1 MIQPM
6 SEQLTKI
13 AGLAAPLLIDN
24 LDTDQIMPKQF
35 LRTISKEGLDRGL
48 LYDLRFDGDG
58 QPRTDCI
65 LNQPGYE
72 ATRILIA
79 GSNFGCGSSR
89 EHAVWGLQ
97 QFGIAAVI
105 APSYGEIFYG
115 NALNNR
121 LLPIMLEQSAID
133 ALVAALAQAEQPTL
147 EIDLLAMT
155 ITAPDGTL
163 TPFDLAPRSRRMLV
177 DGMDMVALTLQSMPQ
192 IVAFEQRHVAAQPW
206 MRVL

>member
-1 MIQPM
+1 M
-6 SEQLTKI
+6 SKPTEKLTSI

-35 LRTISKEGLDRGL
+35 LRTISKEGLDKGL

-121 LLPIMLEQSAID
+121 LLPIMLEQAAID
-133 ALVAALAQAEQPTL
+133 ALVAALAQASQPTL
-147 EIDLLAMT
+147 EIDLLTLT
-155 ITAPDGTL
+155 IRAPDGTL
-163 TPFDLAPRSRRMLV
+163 TPFTLAPRSRRMLV
-177 DGMDMVALTLQSMPQ
+177 DGLDMVALTLQSLPQ
-192 IVAFEQRHVAAQPW
+192 IEVFEQRHVAAQPW